1 MSENHVFAIYSRK
14 SKYTGKGESIGNQ
27 IEICREYLRMHYGA
41 QEADR
46 AVVYEDE
53 GFSGGNLNRPRFC
66 VMMDEAR
73 RKRYRAIVVYRLD
86 RISRN
91 IGDFANLIRELEQD
105 GIDFISVKEQ
115 FDTGN
120 PMGRAMMYISS
131 VFSQL
136 ERETIAERIRDN
148 LRELAKT
155 GRWLGGVTPTGYASC
170 QTFSVSVDGRKK
182 RVCMLEEIPE
192 ELKVVDQ
199 IFYKFAEEKSLTK
212 VGTYL
217 CEQGIHTKNGN
228 LFSRFSI
235 RAILTNPVYM
245 IADKDAWQYLT
256 SQKVPLFGS
265 REDFDGVHGI
275 MAYNRTIQ
283 KPGKAQKIRPMEE
296 WIVAVGCHAGRIPGR
311 TWIKVQEILKE
322 NSRTCGT
329 NHKDLLCEDSK

>member
-1 MSENHVFAIYSRK
+1 MPGDHVFAIYSRK
-14 SKYTGKGESIGNQ
+14 SKYTGKGESIENQ
-27 IEICREYLRMHYGA
+27 IEICREYLRMHYGEE
-41 QEADR
+41 EARR

-73 RKRYRAIVVYRLD
+73 KNRYRAIVVYRLD

-91 IGDFANLIRELEQD
+91 IGDFAGLIRELEAD

-155 GRWLGGVTPTGYASC
+155 GRWLGGMTPIGYASR
-170 QTFSVSVDGRKK
+170 QTVSVSIDGRQK
-182 RVCMLEEIPE
+182 RACMLEEIPQE
-192 ELKVVDQ
+192 MEVVKAIFDKFLEKQSLKEVD
-199 IFYKFAEEKSLTK
+199 A
-212 VGTYL
+212 YL
-217 CEQGIHTKNGN
+217 FERGCRTRKGKR
-228 LFSRFSI
+228 FSRFSI

-245 IADKDAWQYLT
+245 IADEEAWQYLT
-256 SQKVPLFGS
+256 GKGVQVFGA

-275 MAYNRTIQ
+275 MTYNRTLQ
-283 KPGKAQKIRPMEE
+283 KAGRAHKAKPMEE
-296 WIVAVGCHAGRIPGR
+296 WIAAVGCHTGRIPGASWVR
-311 TWIKVQEILKE
+311 TQEILEK
-322 NSRTCGT
+322 NSRKSRGQ
-329 NHKDLLCEDSK
+329 LSGEDSK